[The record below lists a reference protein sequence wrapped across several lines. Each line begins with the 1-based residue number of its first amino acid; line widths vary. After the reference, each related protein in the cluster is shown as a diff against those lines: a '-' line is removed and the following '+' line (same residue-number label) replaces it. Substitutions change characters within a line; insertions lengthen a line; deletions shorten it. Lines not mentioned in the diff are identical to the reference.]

1 MTNTENARQGLFTPG
16 KCSKMQPRMERTK
29 AITIEISTGANPAWS
44 LIFLH
49 GLGADGHDF
58 ETLPGEMNLPAAVR
72 FVLPHAPVAPVT
84 INGGLAMPAWY
95 DILTLDWNGPED
107 AAGVRN
113 SGRALQELIRRE
125 VERGIPSNRIFIGG
139 FSQGGSVALFTGPRH
154 PDPLAGVIAL
164 STWMPQP
171 GTLAAET
178 SEANRSLPVFMAH
191 GTYDPTVPVKFG
203 ARSRDRLRA
212 QGHDVEWSTYPME
225 HAVCAQEIADFND
238 WLAARLQVPQ

>member
-1 MTNTENARQGLFTPG
+1 MEQMQVNA
-16 KCSKMQPRMERTK
+16 
-29 AITIEISTGANPAWS
+29 IEISTGENPAWS

-58 ETLPGEMNLPAAVR
+58 APLPGEMKLPAPVR
-72 FVLPHAPVAPVT
+72 FVLPHAPVTPVT

-113 SGRALQELIRRE
+113 AGRELQRLIHRE
-125 VERGIPSNRIFIGG
+125 TERGIPSRNIFVGG
-139 FSQGGSVALFTGPRH
+139 FSQGGTVALFTGLRY
-154 PDPLAGVIAL
+154 PDPLAGIIAL

-171 GTLAAET
+171 ATLAQEA
-178 SEANRSLPVFMAH
+178 SDANRSLPIFMAH
-191 GTYDPTVPVKFG
+191 GTCDPTVPMMFG

-212 QGHDVEWSTYPME
+212 RNYDVQWRTYPME
-225 HAVCAQEIADFND
+225 HAVCPQEIADLND
-238 WLAARLQVPQ
+238 WLAARLRDPE